1 MKLVSLNN
9 RASSPPHSFL
19 SLEVLNL
26 NFKWVLRGKG
36 DTIAVELKR
45 QRIQRLLFQAVLI
58 QSSITAAAVAINKS
72 QQLTNCKAPTLALI
86 QQPVQHIELQTLQYP
101 PACVHTSLISISSS
115 SKSTRL
121 IKGSGGWMAFF
132 ESAKT
137 NDTPEE
143 EWKRGVS
150 PLPWQIWIKS
160 TYCRI
165 KVSAINISS

>member
-1 MKLVSLNN
+1 M
-9 RASSPPHSFL
+9 
-19 SLEVLNL
+19 
-26 NFKWVLRGKG
+26 LRGKG

-45 QRIQRLLFQAVLI
+45 QRIQRLLFQTVLI
-58 QSSITAAAVAINKS
+58 QSSITAAAVAMNKS

-101 PACVHTSLISISSS
+101 PACVHTS
-115 SKSTRL
+115 KSTRL

-150 PLPWQIWIKS
+150 PLP
-160 TYCRI
+160 
-165 KVSAINISS
+165 